1 MMKDFLKKCWG
12 WFGKK
17 LIVTLVGLVLASLKA
32 QHPDWPLPSEDLVKD
47 LVLAF
52 LAAHTLTD
60 VVAVIKTAVP
70 EVVKDVVGEMTK
82 KDE

>member
-1 MMKDFLKKCWG
+1 MKSFLLKMWG

-17 LIVTLVGLVLASLKA
+17 LVVMIAGLVISTLKA
-32 QHPDWPLPSEDLVKD
+32 SHPDWPLPSEDLVRD

-60 VVAVIKTAVP
+60 VTALIKTAVP
-70 EVVKDVVGEMTK
+70 EVVKDVLNQKTDK
-82 KDE
+82 